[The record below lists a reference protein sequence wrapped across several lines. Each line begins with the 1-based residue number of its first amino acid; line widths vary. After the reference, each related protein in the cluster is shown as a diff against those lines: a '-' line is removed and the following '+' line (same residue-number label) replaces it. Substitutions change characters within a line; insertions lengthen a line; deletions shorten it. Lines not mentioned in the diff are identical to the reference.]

1 MTEVFCFFYTTP
13 KAGMK
18 TMAKRLASVQYMCRG
33 WMQQPRQVEQCF
45 KMPAVTNLGLFPST
59 NHSEWKECRRV
70 FSSQVRGSDTAA
82 ASQQQRTMNSMKEIS
97 GMIILF
103 VPVLSFF
110 AVVGGLS
117 ISYYVRCPYTLV
129 NIITFVKLTHI

>member
-1 MTEVFCFFYTTP
+1 
-13 KAGMK
+13 MK
-18 TMAKRLASVQYMCRG
+18 TMAKRLATVQYVCRG

-59 NHSEWKECRRV
+59 NHSQWKECRRRD
-70 FSSQVRGSDTAA
+70 FSSQIRGSDAAA
-82 ASQQQRTMNSMKEIS
+82 ASRQQRTMNSTKEIS

-129 NIITFVKLTHI
+129 NIITFVKLTNI